1 MSEGAGNLELDADER
16 AAIHAEAQR
25 LHAEPLP
32 TDKRGIGCLTVI
44 VSGVLLLALPPLAK
58 RYHWPPMVG
67 DVLFW
72 PLVIVCALGFFAAFL
87 LTTSR
92 YSHASARVREAL
104 AWFEGHPGVRDAE
117 ARRHA
122 VALVCYHAI
131 NDDGGMATVIDVDE
145 ARKVLGE
152 HLHYVVA
159 VERVLADGKSS
170 EVYIGKT

>member
-1 MSEGAGNLELDADER
+1 MEPIEFDASER
-16 AAIHAEAQR
+16 AAILAEAQR
-25 LHAEPLP
+25 LHAEPLS

-44 VSGVLLLALPPLAK
+44 VSGVLLLALPPLAR
-58 RYHWPPMVG
+58 RYHWPPLVG
-67 DVLFW
+67 EFLFW
-72 PLVIVCALGFFAAFL
+72 PLAIVCALGFFAAFL

-104 AWFEGHPGVRDAE
+104 AWFASHPGMRDAE

-122 VALVCYHAI
+122 VALVCFHAI

-145 ARKVLGE
+145 AKKVLGE

-159 VERVLADGKSS
+159 VERVLAGENSS
-170 EVYIGKT
+170 DVYFGKT